1 MIHKR
6 IGLIAAVILLMCN
19 MAFSQNGKGYWMIAI
34 SPSDAII
41 RIDTALFV
49 QKKVLMAVDT
59 GTYVIRA
66 WAPKT
71 VMITDTI
78 HVSEG
83 KSVLFRKKL
92 EYTDEYKRY
101 RKDLRAYNM
110 KKYVP
115 ASVTIAT
122 SLVYIGMYS
131 KFYKEAKNDY
141 LKKARDYKAAYE
153 SSTDAAEIETY
164 KNAYYSYKSKYDNSI
179 KKANNTL
186 KQASIVIP
194 SAVIVTGVMFY
205 FSSRLVKPV
214 FKETPMLS
222 NLTID
227 YELLG
232 QYPGPRANLNIKF

>member
-1 MIHKR
+1 MINKH
-6 IGLIAAVILLMCN
+6 IGFIISFLLLISNL
-19 MAFSQNGKGYWMIAI
+19 AFSQNGKGYWMIAI

-49 QKKVLMAVDT
+49 QKKVHMPVDT

-78 HVSEG
+78 HVAEG

-92 EYTDEYKRY
+92 EYTNEYKQY
-101 RKDLRAYNM
+101 RKELRSYNM

-122 SLVYIGMYS
+122 SLVFIGMYN

-194 SAVIVTGVMFY
+194 TAVVVTGVMFY

-222 NLTID
+222 NLTFD

-232 QYPGPRANLNIKF
+232 QYPGPRANVNIKF